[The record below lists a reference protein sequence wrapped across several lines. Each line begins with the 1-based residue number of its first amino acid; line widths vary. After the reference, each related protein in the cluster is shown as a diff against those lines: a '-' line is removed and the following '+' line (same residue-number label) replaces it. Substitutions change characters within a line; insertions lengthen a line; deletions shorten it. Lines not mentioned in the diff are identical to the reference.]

1 MKDARISR
9 YNSKVK
15 FSIYDFE
22 RIFPM
27 QEDDDNQNLVLGILF
42 GIIALVIGLVIGLTV
57 YVTGQNADAAP
68 AAVQEIAEVGEP
80 LVKLYFDSG
89 KAELPANAAEE
100 VAKVVAKL
108 HEESGKIVL
117 ISGYHD
123 ETGGAAVN
131 AEVAK
136 ARAVAVKDAL
146 VGAGVPAD
154 KVAMRKPAVTLGGTD
169 DAEARRV
176 EVRVQ

>member
-1 MKDARISR
+1 
-9 YNSKVK
+9 
-15 FSIYDFE
+15 
-22 RIFPM
+22 M

-42 GIIALVIGLVIGLTV
+42 GVIALVIGLVIGLAS
-57 YVTGQNADAAP
+57 YVSGQTRDAAP
-68 AAVQEIAEVGEP
+68 SPVAAVEAPEIAEVGEP
-80 LVKLYFDSG
+80 LIKLYFDSG
-89 KAELPANAAEE
+89 KADLPANAAEE

-108 HEESGKIVL
+108 HEDPAKIVL

>member
-1 MKDARISR
+1 M
-9 YNSKVK
+9 
-15 FSIYDFE
+15 E
-22 RIFPM
+22 
-27 QEDDDNQNLVLGILF
+27 QDDDNQNLVLGILF

-57 YVTGQNADAAP
+57 YVTGQNTAAKP
-68 AAVQEIAEVGEP
+68 AAVAAVEAPEIAEVGEP
-80 LVKLYFDSG
+80 LVKLYFESG
-89 KAELPANAAEE
+89 KAELPANGAEE

-108 HEESGKIVL
+108 AEDGSKIVL

-136 ARAVAVKDAL
+136 ARAGAVKDAL
-146 VGAGVPAD
+146 LAAGVPAD
-154 KVAMRKPAVTLGGTD
+154 KLAMRKPAVTLGGGD
-169 DAEARRV
+169 AAEARRV

>member
-1 MKDARISR
+1 M
-9 YNSKVK
+9 
-15 FSIYDFE
+15 E
-22 RIFPM
+22 
-27 QEDDDNQNLVLGILF
+27 QDDDNQNLVLGILF

-57 YVTGQNADAAP
+57 YVTGQNAAAKP
-68 AAVQEIAEVGEP
+68 AAVAAVEAPEIAEVGEP
-80 LVKLYFDSG
+80 LVKLYFESG
-89 KAELPANAAEE
+89 KAELPANGAEE

-108 HEESGKIVL
+108 AEDGAKIVL

-136 ARAVAVKDAL
+136 ARAGAVKDAL
-146 VGAGVPAD
+146 LAAGVPTD
-154 KVAMRKPAVTLGGTD
+154 KLAMRKPAVTLGGGEA
-169 DAEARRV
+169 AEARRV

>member
-1 MKDARISR
+1 
-9 YNSKVK
+9 
-15 FSIYDFE
+15 
-22 RIFPM
+22 M

-57 YVTGQNADAAP
+57 YVTGQTNTKAASVAEVAEVP
-68 AAVQEIAEVGEP
+68 EIAEVGDA
-80 LVKLYFDSG
+80 LAKLYFDSG
-89 KAELPANAAEE
+89 MAELPANAAEE

-108 HEESGKIVL
+108 QEDPNKIVL

-136 ARAVAVKDAL
+136 ARAVALKDAL
-146 VGAGVPAD
+146 IAAGVPAD

-169 DAEARRV
+169 AAEARRV

>member
-1 MKDARISR
+1 
-9 YNSKVK
+9 
-15 FSIYDFE
+15 
-22 RIFPM
+22 M

-42 GIIALVIGLVIGLTV
+42 GVIALVIGLVIGLAS
-57 YVTGQNADAAP
+57 YVTGQTREAAP
-68 AAVQEIAEVGEP
+68 AAVAAVEAPEIAEVGEP
-80 LVKLYFDSG
+80 LIKLYFDSG
-89 KAELPANAAEE
+89 KADLPANAAEE

-108 HEESGKIVL
+108 QEEPAKLVL

-136 ARAVAVKDAL
+136 ARALAVKDVLIA
-146 VGAGVPAD
+146 AGIPAD
-154 KVAMRKPAVTLGGTD
+154 KVNLRKPAITLGGGEA
-169 DAEARRV
+169 AEARRV

>member
-1 MKDARISR
+1 
-9 YNSKVK
+9 
-15 FSIYDFE
+15 
-22 RIFPM
+22 M

-42 GIIALVIGLVIGLTV
+42 GVIALVIGLVIGLAS
-57 YVTGQNADAAP
+57 YVTGQTREAAP
-68 AAVQEIAEVGEP
+68 AAVAAVEAPEIAEVGEP
-80 LVKLYFDSG
+80 LIKLYFDSG

-108 HEESGKIVL
+108 QDEPAKLVL

-136 ARAVAVKDAL
+136 ARALAVKDAL
-146 VGAGVPAD
+146 IAAGIPAD
-154 KVAMRKPAVTLGGTD
+154 KVNLRKPAITLGGGEA
-169 DAEARRV
+169 AEARRV

>member
-1 MKDARISR
+1 MT
-9 YNSKVK
+9 
-15 FSIYDFE
+15 
-22 RIFPM
+22 
-27 QEDDDNQNLVLGILF
+27 QDDDNQNLVLGILF
-42 GIIALVIGLVIGLTV
+42 GVIALVIGLVIGLTT
-57 YVTGQNADAAP
+57 YVSGQTAAP
-68 AAVQEIAEVGEP
+68 KAEAAEIAEVGEP

-89 KAELPANAAEE
+89 KADLPANAAEE
-100 VAKVVAKL
+100 VAKVIAKL
-108 HEESGKIVL
+108 QEDSSKIVL

-123 ETGGAAVN
+123 ETGGAAIN

-146 VGAGVPAD
+146 IAAGVPAD

-169 DAEARRV
+169 AAEARRV

>member
-1 MKDARISR
+1 
-9 YNSKVK
+9 
-15 FSIYDFE
+15 
-22 RIFPM
+22 M

-42 GIIALVIGLVIGLTV
+42 GVIALVIGLVIGLAS
-57 YVTGQNADAAP
+57 YVTGQTREAAP
-68 AAVQEIAEVGEP
+68 AAVAAVEAPEIAEVGEP
-80 LVKLYFDSG
+80 LIKLYFDSG

-108 HEESGKIVL
+108 QEEPAKLVL

-136 ARAVAVKDAL
+136 ARALAVKDAL
-146 VGAGVPAD
+146 IGAGIPAD
-154 KVAMRKPAVTLGGTD
+154 KVNLRKPAITLGGGD
-169 DAEARRV
+169 AAEARRV

>member
-1 MKDARISR
+1 M
-9 YNSKVK
+9 
-15 FSIYDFE
+15 E
-22 RIFPM
+22 
-27 QEDDDNQNLVLGILF
+27 QEDDNQNLVLGILF
-42 GIIALVIGLVIGLTV
+42 GVIALVIGLVIGLAS
-57 YVTGQNADAAP
+57 YVTGQTGAAKP
-68 AAVQEIAEVGEP
+68 VVAVVAEAPEIAEIGEP

-89 KAELPANAAEE
+89 KAELPANAADE

-108 HEESGKIVL
+108 QEDATKIVL

-123 ETGGAAVN
+123 ETGGAAIN

-146 VGAGVPAD
+146 VAAGVAAD

-169 DAEARRV
+169 AAEARRV

>member
-1 MKDARISR
+1 
-9 YNSKVK
+9 
-15 FSIYDFE
+15 
-22 RIFPM
+22 M

-108 HEESGKIVL
+108 QEEPAKLVL

-136 ARAVAVKDAL
+136 ARALAVKDVLIA
-146 VGAGVPAD
+146 AGIPAD
-154 KVAMRKPAVTLGGTD
+154 KVNLRKPAITLGGGEA
-169 DAEARRV
+169 AEARRV

>member
-1 MKDARISR
+1 M
-9 YNSKVK
+9 
-15 FSIYDFE
+15 E
-22 RIFPM
+22 
-27 QEDDDNQNLVLGILF
+27 QDDDNQNLVLGILF

-57 YVTGQNADAAP
+57 YVTGQNTAAKP
-68 AAVQEIAEVGEP
+68 AAVAAVEAPEIAEVGEP
-80 LVKLYFDSG
+80 LVKLYFESG
-89 KAELPANAAEE
+89 KAELPANGAEE

-108 HEESGKIVL
+108 AEDGAKIVL

-136 ARAVAVKDAL
+136 ARAGAVKDAL
-146 VGAGVPAD
+146 LAAGVPAD
-154 KVAMRKPAVTLGGTD
+154 KLAMRKPAVTLGDGD
-169 DAEARRV
+169 AAEARRV

>member
-1 MKDARISR
+1 
-9 YNSKVK
+9 
-15 FSIYDFE
+15 
-22 RIFPM
+22 M

-108 HEESGKIVL
+108 REESGKIVL

-136 ARAVAVKDAL
+136 VL
-146 VGAGVPAD
+146 QVPAVRD
-154 KVAMRKPAVTLGGTD
+154 RRRQRQAVPRAPRLQRGRPQGP
-169 DAEARRV
+169 
-176 EVRVQ
+176 